1 MIGLLQRR
9 IRGDSPVAPSR
20 ETVMNSTPTPYT
32 AVVLAADRASGD
44 PLAVAAG
51 VSSKCLVPVDGKP
64 MVLRV
69 LDALAAACEVDAVI
83 LCGPQRA
90 VVDGQIELQARITS
104 GRVTWV
110 ANREGPSASTL
121 HVLETLPHST
131 PVVVTTADHALLTAP
146 MVDHFCCQARST
158 GADIVVGLVAY
169 DLVQAALPE
178 TKRTVI
184 RVREGGYCT
193 CNLFAFLTPRSRS
206 VADFWRKAE
215 GQRKKTRRMIGAFG
229 WWSLVLYLL
238 RLLTLRQ
245 GLERVSRRLGLRAD
259 AVLMPFPEAA
269 VDVDTIGDWKLVAAI
284 AAKVNR

>member
-1 MIGLLQRR
+1 M
-9 IRGDSPVAPSR
+9 D
-20 ETVMNSTPTPYT
+20 STPTPFT

-44 PLAVAAG
+44 PLAEAAG
-51 VSSKCLVPVDGKP
+51 VPSKCLVPVDSKP

-69 LDALAAACEVDAVI
+69 LDALAATREVETII

-90 VVDGQIELQARITS
+90 VVDREVELKARITS
-104 GRVTWV
+104 GKVTWA
-110 ANREGPSASTL
+110 ANRETPSASTL

-146 MVDHFCCQARST
+146 MVDHFCFQARST
-158 GADIVVGLVAY
+158 GADVVVAFAVH
-169 DLVQAALPE
+169 DLVQAAFPE

-184 RVREGGYCT
+184 RLREGGYCT
-193 CNLFAFLTPRSRS
+193 CNLFAFLTPQSRS
-206 VADFWRKAE
+206 VADFWRKVE
-215 GQRKKTRRMIGAFG
+215 RQRKKRLRMIGAFG

-245 GLERVSRRLGLRAD
+245 GLERISGRLGLRVD

-269 VDVDTIGDWKLVAAI
+269 VDVDTIGDWKLVEAI
-284 AAKVNR
+284 ANKRTS